1 MLPRR
6 LPRNT
11 HPQFAITDPIE
22 DRPSSAANGS
32 SAKLPVT
39 SSSPRMTIITRPTGK
54 MRAPTNGWPVVTAA
68 VKAKLVAV
76 PNSAPESAPRIRRSR
91 GDSESLVRLASIIA
105 FTTSAGF
112 T

>member
-1 MLPRR
+1 MLPMR

-11 HPQFAITDPIE
+11 QPQFAITE
-22 DRPSSAANGS
+22 PSEERRSSTAKGK

-39 SSSPRMTIITRPTGK
+39 SSRPRMTMITRPTGK
-54 MRAPTNGWPVVTAA
+54 MRAPTSGCPVVTAP

-76 PNSAPESAPRIRRSR
+76 PSRAPESAPRMRRSR
-91 GDSESLVRLASIIA
+91 GDSDSLMRLASIIA